1 MIFEVDHSIKLELVS
16 SKHAQPIFDLANGNR
31 EHLRQ
36 WLPWIDSMH
45 GVGFI
50 RDFIRV
56 SEQRHAAGTD
66 YAFVILSDVMV
77 VGRIGLYKVDS
88 YNQVG
93 ELGYWIGKEHEGNG
107 IIASSCRRLLQY
119 GFEVLKLN
127 RIEIRCGVEN
137 VRSQRVPERLGF
149 TKEGRLR
156 QVENIR
162 GHFIDHYLYSLL
174 LEEYRASG

>member
-1 MIFEVDHSIKLELVS
+1 MILKVDDSIKLELVS
-16 SKHAQPIFDLANGNR
+16 SKHVQPIFDIANDNR

-45 GVGFI
+45 GVSFI
-50 RDFIRV
+50 RDFISI
-56 SEQRHAAGTD
+56 SEQRHAMGTD
-66 YAFVILSDVMV
+66 YAFVILCDEMV
-77 VGRIGLYKVDS
+77 VGRIGIYKVDT
-88 YNQVG
+88 YNHVG

-107 IIASSCRRLLQY
+107 IITSSCRRLLQY
-119 GFEVLKLN
+119 GFEVLMLN

-149 TKEGRLR
+149 TKEGTLR

-174 LEEYRASG
+174 RDEYKST